1 MKHFEILP
9 EKEIASSLQDSSRQ
23 YLTGELARPQL
34 LSYIHDK
41 DVEAGITSYKEFTTE
56 QPHRHLRTSEYMYML
71 AGESIYLN
79 LTTNEEHHV
88 KQGDFFVIRKDI
100 VYAQKSKAGTKILF
114 FKYPGGNDKVS
125 VTSTQDLSSW
135 YTSW

>member
-1 MKHFEILP
+1 MQHFEILS
-9 EKEIASSLQDSSRQ
+9 ENEIKAALHNSSRQ
-23 YLTGELARPQL
+23 YLAGELALPQM

-41 DVEAGITSYKEFTTE
+41 DVEAGITSYKKFTIE

-71 AGESIYLN
+71 SGESIYLN
-79 LTTNEEHHV
+79 LTTGEEHHL
-88 KQGDFFVIRKDI
+88 KQGDFFVIRKGI

-125 VTSTQDLSSW
+125 VTTAQDLSSW
-135 YTSW
+135 YSAW

>member
-1 MKHFEILP
+1 MQHFEILP
-9 EKEIASSLQDSSRQ
+9 ENEIEASLQESSRQ
-23 YLTGELARPQL
+23 YLAGELALPQL

-41 DVEAGITSYKEFTTE
+41 DVEAGITNYKKFTVE

-71 AGESIYLN
+71 SGESIYLN
-79 LTTNEEHHV
+79 LTTSEEHHV

-125 VTSTQDLSSW
+125 VPTTQDLSRW
-135 YTSW
+135 YSVW